1 MKNKINN
8 EIIEELKKYG
18 IQDTDIVL
26 RVISIKSKL
35 ENEINVN
42 MSNEELFSFLG
53 KAMNNGKMN
62 IWLIKKHLEGINLT
76 LNDKLKKFFELE
88 SDEDILGLYYIE
100 QNYYGNKINKVRKLI
115 KERKNVK
122 NIDSNE

>member
-42 MSNEELFSFLG
+42 MSNEELFSFLS

-100 QNYYGNKINKVRKLI
+100 QNYYGNKIKKVRKLI
-115 KERKNVK
+115 KERKNVN